1 MPTEK
6 LTRDNYQILIDELR
20 ASADGKYRDF
30 HSSLVPNEE
39 KDRILGVRMPRL
51 REIAKEIGRNDAR
64 GFLEICGDDYYEE
77 RILRAIVTGL
87 IKPEGFD
94 DLRALSDGFLP
105 YVNSWAVC
113 DCFCSGLKGVKKYR
127 AEFFEHIGEYLSGGD
142 WEQRVALVLMLN
154 YYLDDEYIDRVLER
168 TDKVQSSAYYVQM
181 AQAWLL
187 ATALAK
193 CPGQALEYYKDNNL
207 SRNVFGK
214 AVQKA
219 VESRRIDGETK
230 KFLRTL

>member
-1 MPTEK
+1 MNT
-6 LTRDNYQILIDELR
+6 
-20 ASADGKYRDF
+20 
-30 HSSLVPNEE
+30 
-39 KDRILGVRMPRL
+39 
-51 REIAKEIGRNDAR
+51 
-64 GFLEICGDDYYEE
+64 
-77 RILRAIVTGL
+77 
-87 IKPEGFD
+87 
-94 DLRALSDGFLP
+94 
-105 YVNSWAVC
+105 
-113 DCFCSGLKGVKKYR
+113 
-127 AEFFEHIGEYLSGGD
+127 
-142 WEQRVALVLMLN
+142 
-154 YYLDDEYIDRVLER
+154 RVLER
-168 TDKVQSSAYYVQM
+168 TDKVQSGAYYVQM